1 MVEKEEKKGA
11 KSDEET
17 AALAAAD
24 LETLTISNAEEII
37 EDDDDDKDPDLFK
50 PPPPREDCPIC
61 MLPLPFEYRTLAYRV
76 CCGAVLCAACFEES
90 KRVIE
95 KTNVKKRK
103 KKLPLLEFCCPFCRE
118 PMDESHEKA
127 IIRLRKRI
135 ELNDVVAHHCLAQS
149 YLGGSDGFPK
159 DQRKAFELFL
169 RATELGSLHAP
180 VIVAECFGE
189 GRGVN
194 MDAAKEKHYLKVAAK
209 RGDMLGRHCLGM
221 VEWNGGNKSL
231 AMKHWLISAA
241 AGHDESLRQI
251 KEGFMNG
258 FVNRDE
264 YAYALRTHQKVRDDA
279 QSEER
284 DRYAAIHLSG

>member
-1 MVEKEEKKGA
+1 
-11 KSDEET
+11 
-17 AALAAAD
+17 
-24 LETLTISNAEEII
+24 
-37 EDDDDDKDPDLFK
+37 
-50 PPPPREDCPIC
+50 
-61 MLPLPFEYRTLAYRV
+61 
-76 CCGAVLCAACFEES
+76 
-90 KRVIE
+90 
-95 KTNVKKRK
+95 
-103 KKLPLLEFCCPFCRE
+103 
-118 PMDESHEKA
+118 
-127 IIRLRKRI
+127 
-135 ELNDVVAHHCLAQS
+135 
-149 YLGGSDGFPK
+149 
-159 DQRKAFELFL
+159 
-169 RATELGSLHAP
+169 LHAP
-180 VIVAECFGE
+180 VAVAQCFGE
-189 GRGVN
+189 GHGVN
-194 MDAAKEKHYLKVAAK
+194 IDAAKEKHYLKVAAK